1 MLSPLS
7 WNPDPDHQDEMIED
21 QHEKGKGSST
31 VMAAR
36 KHAMRENLFRSNH
49 GQQGPPRN
57 RRFIIHLSLSLCV
70 CVWSIHHVPIDQLLL
85 PTGAIAAKD
94 RKHGTGERR
103 GN

>member
-36 KHAMRENLFRSNH
+36 KHAMGENLFQSLER
-49 GQQGPPRN
+49 QA
-57 RRFIIHLSLSLCV
+57 RFARPSMTTINFNNINELKSIYFFKKYVKKLYLVSL
-70 CVWSIHHVPIDQLLL
+70 I
-85 PTGAIAAKD
+85 
-94 RKHGTGERR
+94 
-103 GN
+103 